1 MSKPSSTSL
10 ALGLSFAVI
19 GLGVGA
25 GSKNWAVALPF
36 LILGAVFAFQW
47 FGAGADEEDDAQS
60 DEPNSPRA

>member
-1 MSKPSSTSL
+1 M
-10 ALGLSFAVI
+10 I

-47 FGAGADEEDDAQS
+47 FGAGADEEDDAQP